1 MSVDLGNHGQLD
13 LMHKLRQVQLRIL
26 FLIET
31 KVSGRR
37 TEVVRRK
44 CGFVHGIDVD
54 AVGTRRGLS
63 LGWKEGV
70 SLSLRSFSKAHIDME
85 VEEAAKRVRW
95 RFTGFYGSLVEQD
108 RKESWY
114 LLRHLKRGNNRPW
127 LITGDFNE
135 ILFSY
140 EKQGGRVREKR
151 QMTAFREV
159 LEECEINN
167 LGFFGQWFI
176 WEMGRLMTNNIRE
189 RLDRGVANPKWWDLF
204 PGFRT
209 RKGMVDCVLKNNKGI
224 LDSML
229 IGFCSQDFLVKLR
242 EVGLSLSS
250 WVAKFKK
257 FRERQTLE
265 LNVRLS
271 YLNACEI
278 SDEVL
283 EEITEVKLALNL
295 EVDKEKIFWEQ
306 RARVNW
312 LHIGDRNTSFFHRC
326 VSNRKKMNMIRVLLN
341 GAGTWVMDFGKVL
354 KFATDYFKDLFSS
367 TEIGDCDR
375 LFESSV
381 PCITEDLNRDL
392 MAEFRAEEIVVAMKP
407 NSPLKVLG
415 RDEFP
420 GAFVSGRQV
429 IDNVLVAYEILHTFK
444 KRVVYTVVINGRH
457 GEDFQPHKGLRQGDL
472 LSPHLFLI
480 CAEGFSRLIALAKAN
495 GRISATNVGRSNVS
509 VSHLFFA
516 DDSMLFREASIE
528 RASNL
533 KNVIKEY
540 ERLSGQLVNFDKSLI
555 YFSGNIGSNIQHQ
568 VGRILGVQISNNP
581 ERYLRLPTM
590 IGRQKKN
597 AFVDVKERFV
607 KLLHN

>member
-1 MSVDLGNHGQLD
+1 MKILSWNVRGLGQPRAVRRLK
-13 LMHKLRQVQLRIL
+13 HKLRQVQPQIL

-108 RKESWY
+108 RKESWD

-140 EKQGGRVREKR
+140 EKQGGRVKEKR

-167 LGFFGQWFI
+167 LGFFGQWFT

-209 RKGMVDCVLKNNKGI
+209 RNGMADCILGNNKGI

-229 IGFCSQDFLVKLR
+229 IGFCSQVLM
-242 EVGLSLSS
+242 S
-250 WVAKFKK
+250 AKFKK

-271 YLNACEI
+271 YLNAYEI

-295 EVDKEKIFWEQ
+295 ETDKEKIFREQ

-312 LHIGDRNTSFFHRC
+312 LHIGDRNTSFFH
-326 VSNRKKMNMIRVLLN
+326 SY
-341 GAGTWVMDFGKVL
+341 
-354 KFATDYFKDLFSS
+354 YFKDLFSS
-367 TEIGDCDR
+367 TEIGDCDH

-381 PCITEDLNRDL
+381 SCITEDLNRDL

-407 NSPLKVLG
+407 ISPLKVLG

-429 IDNVLVAYEILHTFK
+429 IDNVLVAYEILHMFK

-480 CAEGFSRLIALAKAN
+480 CAEGFSRLIAFAKAE

-528 RASNL
+528 GASNL
-533 KNVIKEY
+533 KNVIKKY

-555 YFSGNIGSNIQHQ
+555 YFSGNVGSDIQHQ

-590 IGRQKKN
+590 VGRQKKD
-597 AFVDVKERFV
+597 AFVDVKKRFV